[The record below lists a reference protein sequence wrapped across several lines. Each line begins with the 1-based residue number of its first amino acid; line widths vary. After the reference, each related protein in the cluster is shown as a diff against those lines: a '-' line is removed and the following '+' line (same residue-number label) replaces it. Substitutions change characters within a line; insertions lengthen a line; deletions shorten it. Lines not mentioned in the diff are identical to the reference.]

1 MRKTFVVVMALGAM
15 VLTAGSALAKGPIGP
30 VAGKLV
36 ITGPGLDRPIVVQED
51 VLWSEEYGMAGSAE
65 PGGGLTSTLQDL
77 GLLQGDP
84 EIGWYVLTPDP
95 STLGPA
101 YSVQEYL
108 ATEGQS
114 LDATAPTSA
123 TLYPYAPE
131 RPLVQVSVQLPR
143 STGHTGLWWSA
154 PPSIRSWLVARGLP
168 ALPPASPAHLP
179 TGLVVPAAQPALPV
193 ILFALLGLTT
203 LVTIGAMAGRR
214 QAARAD

>member
-1 MRKTFVVVMALGAM
+1 MRKVFVLIVSLGAM
-15 VLTAGSALAKGPIGP
+15 MLTAGSAMAKGPMGP

-36 ITGPGLDRPIVVQED
+36 ISGPGLDRPIVIQED
-51 VLWSEEYGMAGSAE
+51 VFWSEEYGMGGSAGV
-65 PGGGLTSTLQDL
+65 PGGLTFALQDL

-84 EIGWYVLTPDP
+84 EIGWYVLTPDL

-108 ATEGQS
+108 ATEGQP
-114 LDATAPTSA
+114 LEATAPTTA

-168 ALPPASPAHLP
+168 ALPPLAPADLP
-179 TGLVVPAAQPALPV
+179 PRLVVPAAPPAFPV
-193 ILFALLGLTT
+193 ILFALLGLAA
-203 LVTIGAMAGRR
+203 LVAIGAIAGRR